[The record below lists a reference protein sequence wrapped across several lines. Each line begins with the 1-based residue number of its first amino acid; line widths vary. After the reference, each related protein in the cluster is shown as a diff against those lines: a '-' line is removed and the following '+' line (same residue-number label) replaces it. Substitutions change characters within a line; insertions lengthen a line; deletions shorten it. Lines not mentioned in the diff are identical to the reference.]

1 MADKATEDCWERAG
15 GAVAHSTGYQEL
27 GPSGPGSQDKR
38 SHLLCWEAEGY
49 DSLQWSPLQRG
60 LYFDP
65 KSIL

>member
-1 MADKATEDCWERAG
+1 MAAKATEDCWERPG
-15 GAVAHSTGYQEL
+15 GAVAHS
-27 GPSGPGSQDKR
+27 GPRSQDKL

-49 DSLQWSPLQRG
+49 NSLQWSPLQRG